1 MIKCFIFPPDK
12 RQARARIRELGDIW
26 ISIVWISVYPNI
38 YIWRYI
44 SYILIY
50 IYIKRQNKACIREL
64 DDIWI
69 SRHLHL
75 RCGLHSHLLSTIHIW
90 VWQRIQCHKVQN
102 WWRSAKMFNLD
113 GRTFGAVTFDTEQ
126 RPGARRDY
134 KQQHKAEGTPLG
146 VLCWWIKP
154 KIGPRNP
161 SLNQLSAKKTCP
173 RNQFQKILGCGGDGR

>member
-1 MIKCFIFPPDK
+1 MFVELLWIILASKMIKCFIFPPDK
-12 RQARARIRELGDIW
+12 RQNRARIRELG
-26 ISIVWISVYPNI
+26 
-38 YIWRYI
+38 
-44 SYILIY
+44 
-50 IYIKRQNKACIREL
+50 
-64 DDIWI
+64 DIWI

-102 WWRSAKMFNLD
+102 WQGSAKMFNLD

-126 RPGARRDY
+126 GPGARRDY

-154 KIGPRNP
+154 KIGPRKP

-173 RNQFQKILGCGGDGR
+173 RNQFQTILGCGGDGR